1 MNLLRKFLEKELNIP
16 PDDFTGKF
24 IEYEKYLLEWNQK
37 INLMSRKTTS
47 IETHILNSVFF
58 LKKYDIP
65 RNSKIADVG
74 TGGGFPGIPLKILR
88 DDLQITLIDSIG
100 KKINAV
106 EDITR
111 KMNLTNIDSVTSRVE
126 DLTKQ
131 KQFYK
136 TYDLVISKSVG
147 TIDNL
152 WDWGKNLL
160 KPEGEMICI
169 KGGDLSEEILSLEKK
184 FRHIDYRIIEYEFD
198 TVYVIE
204 DKKAVI
210 IKKSQQIL

>member
-1 MNLLRKFLEKELNIP
+1 MEKF
-16 PDDFTGKF
+16 T
-24 IEYEKYLLEWNQK
+24 EYEKYLLEWNQK

-58 LKKYDIP
+58 LKKYDLP
-65 RNSKIADVG
+65 LNLKIADVG

-88 DDLQITLIDSIG
+88 SDLQMTLIDSIG
-100 KKINAV
+100 KKINV
-106 EDITR
+106 VQDIIL
-111 KMNLTNIDSVTSRVE
+111 KMNLTNIDSVTSRAE

-131 KQFYK
+131 KPFYK
-136 TYDLVISKSVG
+136 TYDAVISKSVS

-152 WDWGKNLL
+152 WNWGKNLL
-160 KPEGEMICI
+160 NPEGEMICI
-169 KGGDLSEEILSLEKK
+169 KGGDLSEEILALKEK
-184 FRHIDYRIIEYEFD
+184 FRHIEYRIIEFEFD
-198 TVYVIE
+198 PVYVIE